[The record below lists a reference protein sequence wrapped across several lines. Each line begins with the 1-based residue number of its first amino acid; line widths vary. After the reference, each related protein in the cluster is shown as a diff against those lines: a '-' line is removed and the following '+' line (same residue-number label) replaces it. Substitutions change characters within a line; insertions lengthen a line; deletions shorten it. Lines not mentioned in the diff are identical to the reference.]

1 MVYKLV
7 IEGTLPGLNDYQYEC
22 RSHFSKGNEMKQSCI
37 CIVSAYI
44 FQQIQNLH
52 IEKKVRIDY
61 YWYEPNR
68 KRDLDNISSFGRKV
82 IQDALVENRV
92 LKNDGWKNI
101 VGFSDTFFIDKE
113 NPRIEVVITEIEEE
127 KES

>member
-7 IEGTLPGLNDYQYEC
+7 IEGTLPGLNDYQYKC
-22 RSHFSKGNEMKQSCI
+22 RSHFNKGNEMKQSCI

-44 FQQIQNLH
+44 FQQIRNLH

-82 IQDALVENRV
+82 IQDALVENQV